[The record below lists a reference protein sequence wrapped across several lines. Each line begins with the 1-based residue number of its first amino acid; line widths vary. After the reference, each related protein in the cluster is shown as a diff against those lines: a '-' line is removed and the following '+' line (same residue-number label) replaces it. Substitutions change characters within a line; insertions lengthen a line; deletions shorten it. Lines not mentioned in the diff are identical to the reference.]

1 MTTTADRLKEL
12 MNENGWKQ
20 VDILEKVRPT
30 CEHLHVKIGKSD
42 LSQYV
47 NGKVKPGQTKL
58 TAMGIAL
65 NVSEGWLMGLDVP
78 RERTCAAKDND
89 VNVSRFAEPAIASKS
104 ASVRINVLGRVAAG
118 IPIDAVEEI
127 IDWED
132 IPAEMAKNG
141 EYFGLRI
148 KGDSMSPRI
157 MDGDTVIVRRQDDA
171 ETGDIVI
178 AIVNGYD
185 GVCKRLKK
193 SESGIMLI
201 SLNPSY
207 DPLVFDH
214 SEIDSIP
221 VSIIGKVVEL
231 RGKL

>member
-1 MTTTADRLKEL
+1 MESISTRIQKAMELRGLRQADLVDRTGINKGALSSYISGRY
-12 MNENGWKQ
+12 NPKQ
-20 VDILEKVRPT
+20 TNIYLLARALD
-30 CEHLHVKIGKSD
+30 
-42 LSQYV
+42 V
-47 NGKVKPGQTKL
+47 NV
-58 TAMGIAL
+58 
-65 NVSEGWLMGLDVP
+65 EWLMGADVS
-78 RERTCAAKDND
+78 
-89 VNVSRFAEPAIASKS
+89 VSRFREPAVTNKS
-104 ASVRINVLGRVAAG
+104 ESVRINVLGRVATG

-178 AIVNGYD
+178 AIANGYD

-207 DPLVFDH
+207 DPLVYDH

>member
-1 MTTTADRLKEL
+1 MESISTRIQKAMELRGLRQADLVDRTGINKGALSSYISGRY
-12 MNENGWKQ
+12 NPKQ
-20 VDILEKVRPT
+20 TNIYLLARALD
-30 CEHLHVKIGKSD
+30 
-42 LSQYV
+42 V
-47 NGKVKPGQTKL
+47 NV
-58 TAMGIAL
+58 
-65 NVSEGWLMGLDVP
+65 EWLMGADVS
-78 RERTCAAKDND
+78 
-89 VNVSRFAEPAIASKS
+89 VSRFREPAVTNKS
-104 ASVRINVLGRVAAG
+104 ESVRINVLGRVAAG

-207 DPLVFDH
+207 DPLVYDH

-221 VSIIGKVVEL
+221 VIIIGKVVEL